1 MSKEDRFALLNTLS
15 FNDKFFDN
23 ENEEYL
29 DSLDV
34 VRILNHYDKTLSEFV
49 KREVE
54 KQDKITD
61 LEAKLAE
68 SEIRSKESEI
78 FYKREIN
85 RRDTKLRN
93 IKQQLA
99 EMTEKYNAC
108 QEARKLEIE
117 FNQQDKAELKQQLAE
132 KDEEIDN
139 WRYMYEGVMQ
149 SCHNSIEEEKRLEKL
164 ITEKDKELTRLMKNW
179 KISRNQQRCLYYKL
193 LEKQEQE
200 KISFAVEQ
208 ISRVKE
214 MLYPQLCFD
223 YSLYLRVMAELDNQ
237 IKLLKEGK

>member
-68 SEIRSKESEI
+68 YEKFMKDNEWNSVE
-78 FYKREIN
+78 
-85 RRDTKLRN
+85 
-93 IKQQLA
+93 
-99 EMTEKYNAC
+99 EMQETLNKCEKKYYDIQN
-108 QEARKLEIE
+108 
-117 FNQQDKAELKQQLAE
+117 QLAE
-132 KDEEIDN
+132 KDEEIEFAN
-139 WRYMYEGVMQ
+139 KQV
-149 SCHNSIEEEKRLEKL
+149 LEA
-164 ITEKDKELTRLMKNW
+164 E
-179 KISRNQQRCLYYKL
+179 NQ
-193 LEKQEQE
+193 LEKQASIHYGHLKEVVSKIEQD

-208 ISRVKE
+208 LR
-214 MLYPQLCFD
+214 QLKIDLNARRGEYYTEKGYKKFACSVD
-223 YSLYLRVMAELDNQ
+223 IINTIIDNQ
-237 IKLLKEGK
+237 IKQLKEK